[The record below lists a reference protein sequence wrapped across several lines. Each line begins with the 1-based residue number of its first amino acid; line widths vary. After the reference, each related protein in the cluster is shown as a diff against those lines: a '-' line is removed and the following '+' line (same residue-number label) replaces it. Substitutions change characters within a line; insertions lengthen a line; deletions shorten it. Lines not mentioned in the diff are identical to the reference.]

1 MTFWLF
7 NIFFFRCFAID
18 RFGRLQRG
26 ATIVIGRVRNLQ
38 NFRPRSKAEII
49 VPNETNSVEE
59 VLTYSKDCSDCKKK
73 EIICIA
79 RGYPEPTVTWVLDG
93 IDLVSDLGKVALVLN
108 EVQGIVSKF

>member
-1 MTFWLF
+1 M
-7 NIFFFRCFAID
+7 IFLVIQFCIFRCFAID

-38 NFRPRSKAEII
+38 NFRPRPKAEII